1 LTTRFAQI
9 LSAVLHP
16 LMMPT
21 IIFGILFYIAPE
33 SIQNLE
39 LFNGSARVG
48 MMSLKTGLLLL
59 IFLQTFVLPVFSIYA
74 LYRFGIIGD
83 IKMETLA
90 DRRIPY
96 LVTVAIYT
104 FVAYFFTMKLKQ
116 FPEVSLI
123 ITGIAFSIASV
134 AVISLYWKISAH
146 AVGVSGVVGILI
158 GMAVKYGNTELF
170 YPILGIILMAGFV
183 MSARLHLNA
192 HTPNQ
197 IIAGSFLGLI
207 VSFLVVF
214 FSEYFI

>member
-1 LTTRFAQI
+1 
-9 LSAVLHP
+9 
-16 LMMPT
+16 MPT
-21 IIFGILFYIAPE
+21 IIFAILFYIAPE

-74 LYRFGIIGD
+74 LYRFGFITD

-90 DRRIPY
+90 DRRVPY

-116 FPEVSLI
+116 FPEISLI
-123 ITGIAFSIASV
+123 ITGIAFSIATV

-146 AVGVSGVVGILI
+146 AVGVSGIVGILI
-158 GMAVKYGNTELF
+158 GMAVKYGNSELF
-170 YPILGIILMAGFV
+170 YPIIGVILMAGFV

-197 IIAGSFLGLI
+197 IIAGAFLGLI
-207 VSFLVVF
+207 ISLLMVF
-214 FSEYFI
+214 FSDYFI

>member
-21 IIFGILFYIAPE
+21 IIFAILFYLAPE

-39 LFNGSARVG
+39 LFNGSAKVG
-48 MMSLKTGLLLL
+48 MLSLKMGLLIL

-74 LYRFGIIGD
+74 LYRFGFITD

-104 FVAYFFTMKLKQ
+104 FVAYFFTMKLQQ

-123 ITGIAFSIASV
+123 ITGIAFSISAV

-146 AVGVSGVVGILI
+146 AVGVSGMLGALI
-158 GMAVKYGNTELF
+158 GTAIKYDSPFLF

-197 IIAGSFLGLI
+197 IMAGTGLGLT
-207 VSFLVVF
+207 VSLLVVF
-214 FSEYFI
+214 FSDYFI